1 MKIATP
7 STHPLA
13 SIRFMP
19 ARLAAALV
27 VWITGAEEVGVGDGV
42 EVGGAGGV
50 VVGGGGGCDISIV
63 TLIALGRNDCT
74 VTTAAADTDFVV
86 VLETYPTFPSTVEA
100 EVVVTSG
107 D

>member
-1 MKIATP
+1 
-7 STHPLA
+7 
-13 SIRFMP
+13 MP
-19 ARLAAALV
+19 TRLAAALV

-42 EVGGAGGV
+42 EIGGAGGV
-50 VVGGGGGCDISIV
+50 VVGGGGD
-63 TLIALGRNDCT
+63 

-100 EVVVTSG
+100 EIVVTSG